1 MQILTYLRI
10 HYNSPKQLRNND
22 NANGGNGTEQIP
34 TVSEPGCAQRD
45 TAPLNVYLPLGFPR
59 Q

>member
-34 TVSEPGCAQRD
+34 TVSEPVLLCAAGVR
-45 TAPLNVYLPLGFPR
+45 TA
-59 Q
+59 